1 MTCNHIIAFS
11 LPPGEL
17 YLLQWQLSS
26 LCRVL
31 REMGH
36 GFYIFWIMLNFGWIW
51 TVGITRFTDY
61 KHHMSDVL
69 GGWFLGT
76 AFGLIYCARASALHK

>member
-1 MTCNHIIAFS
+1 
-11 LPPGEL
+11 
-17 YLLQWQLSS
+17 
-26 LCRVL
+26 
-31 REMGH
+31 MGH

-76 AFGLIYCARASALHK
+76 AFGLIYCVRAAALHK

>member
-1 MTCNHIIAFS
+1 MHSARYLHPAAMIAA
-11 LPPGEL
+11 
-17 YLLQWQLSS
+17 LS
-26 LCRVL
+26 CRVL

-76 AFGLIYCARASALHK
+76 AFGLIYCVRAAALHK

>member
-1 MTCNHIIAFS
+1 MTAV
-11 LPPGEL
+11 L
-17 YLLQWQLSS
+17 
-26 LCRVL
+26 LCRAL

-76 AFGLIYCARASALHK
+76 AFGLIYCTRAAALHK